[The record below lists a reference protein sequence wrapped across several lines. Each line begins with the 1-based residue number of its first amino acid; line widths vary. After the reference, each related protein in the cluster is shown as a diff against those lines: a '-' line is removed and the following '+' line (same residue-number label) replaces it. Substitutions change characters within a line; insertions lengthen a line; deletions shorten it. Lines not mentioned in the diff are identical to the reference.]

1 MNECNF
7 SQIYKT
13 KLTGQTKIRLD
24 KITEIENHFHQDIIQ
39 KKKLCSKRLSCC
51 F

>member
-1 MNECNF
+1 MDECNF

-24 KITEIENHFHQDIIQ
+24 KITEIENYFHQDIIQ
-39 KKKLCSKRLSCC
+39 KKNYAVKD
-51 F
+51 